1 MGETAEERKA
11 DWIGHVIGR
20 QLDSIYCAL
29 ATAQQPKQ
37 YLAYEQLWAVGTVN
51 PATPEQA

>member
-1 MGETAEERKA
+1 MGEIAEERKA